1 MSRRQQTHSVHPARR
16 WRSAVG
22 LSIALIIGV
31 EHRET
36 LLQGGH
42 DIDEHFR
49 QAPFD
54 RNIPVKRRRAASR
67 GTR

>member
-1 MSRRQQTHSVHPARR
+1 MSMTHDQDALDINTIRCQSGFRQQTHEA
-16 WRSAVG
+16 
-22 LSIALIIGV
+22 
-31 EHRET
+31 
-36 LLQGGH
+36 LLQESH